1 MKNPCHAR
9 NSVEWLARRPLHIF
23 LSLWLLLVAACA
35 HYPVNPKLEHVDP
48 ATQLRPRPEPPTR
61 HTDLLLIVSISGGGT
76 RAAAFGYGVLQ
87 ALDKVLIPLPGTAS
101 QEGQTV
107 TRHSLFDE
115 IDLVGGVSG
124 GSITAGY
131 AALKGRGMFEDYR
144 ERFLLQ
150 NGTWQLIRRLLNPI
164 NLFRLSS
171 PYFNRSDLEAEYF
184 DDILFDGATFKDLD
198 PSGPDLW
205 IQATDIIDGHYFP
218 FSRMHFAMLCSDRDR
233 FPLSR
238 AVAASASYPGP
249 FGAITLR
256 NYAGECGHHPIPM
269 LDRILNEKNRSS
281 RAFRLGEQ
289 LHTYLRWKDKPYV
302 HLVDGGISDNL
313 GVRGYLDY
321 FASVEDIESLLREG
335 GLNRVSRIAFIVVNA
350 ETKQETKYWSLL
362 EEAPGFTNIQD
373 VAFSAMISSYNFET
387 LELLRRLVKDWSS
400 TRQASTNAS
409 PIDYYAIDVGFQALP
424 DQAERE
430 AFLNLPTRF
439 DLPEETINRLTTV
452 AHRIL
457 YDSPE
462 FQRLVRDMGGTDSL
476 PHDMAP

>member
-1 MKNPCHAR
+1 MKDSRHHENGVTR
-9 NSVEWLARRPLHIF
+9 IVELALRLV
-23 LSLWLLLVAACA
+23 LSIGLLLIAACA
-35 HYPVNPKLEHVDP
+35 HYPVNPKLEHIDP
-48 ATQLRPRPEPPTR
+48 ATHLQPTPSPPTR
-61 HTDLLLIVSISGGGT
+61 HSDLLLIVSISGGGT
-76 RAAAFGYGVLQ
+76 RAAALGYGVLQ
-87 ALDKVLIPLPGTAS
+87 ALDKVLIPLPGAAI

-107 TRHSLFDE
+107 PRHSLFDE

-124 GSITAGY
+124 GSITAAY
-131 AALKGRGMFEDYR
+131 ASLKGRGMFEDYR

-150 NGTWQLIRRLLNPI
+150 NATWQLIRRLLNPI
-164 NLFRLSS
+164 NLFRLPS

-184 DDILFDGATFKDLD
+184 DDILFNGATFKDLD

-218 FSRMHFAMLCSDRDR
+218 FSRMQFAMLCSDRDQ
-233 FPLSR
+233 FPLAR

-256 NYAGECGHHPIPM
+256 NYAGECGYQPIPM
-269 LDRILNEKNRSS
+269 LDRILNNKNRSS
-281 RAFRLGEQ
+281 RAFRLSEQ
-289 LHTYLRWKDKPYV
+289 LHSYLRWKEKPYV

-321 FASVEDIESLLREG
+321 FASVEDIEASLRQD
-335 GLNRVSRIAFIVVNA
+335 GLERVSRIAFIVVNA

-362 EEAPGFTNIQD
+362 EEAPGFINIQD
-373 VAFSAMISSYNFET
+373 VAFSAMISGYNFET
-387 LELLRRLVKDWSS
+387 LELLRRLVKDRSS
-400 TRQASTNAS
+400 TRQAS
-409 PIDYYAIDVGFQALP
+409 PIEYYAIDVGFQALP
-424 DQAERE
+424 DQIERA

-439 DLPEETINRLTTV
+439 DLPEETINRLATV

-462 FQRLVRDMGGTDSL
+462 FQRLTQDLGGSI
-476 PHDMAP
+476 PR